1 MEARRQ
7 GPLLAKDRVYRQA
20 ITSAGSGCMAALDAQ
35 RFLER
40 EGSCA
45 EAPESSSAGQAKETA
60 DVQ

>member
-1 MEARRQ
+1 
-7 GPLLAKDRVYRQA
+7 
-20 ITSAGSGCMAALDAQ
+20 MAALDAQ

-45 EAPESSSAGQAKETA
+45 EAPESSSAGQVKETA